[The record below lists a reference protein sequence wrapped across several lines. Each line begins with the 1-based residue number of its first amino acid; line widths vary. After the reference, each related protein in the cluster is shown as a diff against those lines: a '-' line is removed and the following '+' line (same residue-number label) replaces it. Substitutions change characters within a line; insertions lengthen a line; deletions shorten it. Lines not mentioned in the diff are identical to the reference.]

1 MKGENNVG
9 NDKFRASVTP
19 VRWEYVTDEEE
30 DDVGSN
36 ATKIES
42 RISLQLK
49 GDWPD
54 AQSLG
59 YEKRAGD
66 YYFPIRSDCGDRC
79 LIVADRAYRTL
90 AANELT
96 DFLEDE
102 HWLHRLQ
109 AERCLRVHLPG
120 PRPTLV
126 RPPASWSRR
135 G

>member
-42 RISLQLK
+42 WIYLQLK
-49 GDWPD
+49 FQWPE

-59 YEKRAGD
+59 HESRGGGLLLPD
-66 YYFPIRSDCGDRC
+66 TFG
-79 LIVADRAYRTL
+79 
-90 AANELT
+90 
-96 DFLEDE
+96 
-102 HWLHRLQ
+102 
-109 AERCLRVHLPG
+109 LR
-120 PRPTLV
+120 
-126 RPPASWSRR
+126 
-135 G
+135 

>member
-42 RISLQLK
+42 WISLQLK
-49 GDWPD
+49 FQWPE

-59 YEKRAGD
+59 HESRAGD
-66 YYFPIRSDCGDRC
+66 YYFPIRSDCGDLC
-79 LIVADRAYRTL
+79 LIVEDRAYRTL

-109 AERCLRVHLPG
+109 AERCLRVELPG
-120 PRPTLV
+120 LRPSLV
-126 RPPASWSRR
+126 RTPDVLV
-135 G
+135 